1 MEQSNIE
8 KDKDIERLSQNNA
21 IKDKEIERLNQM
33 SNNFIKEFAKI
44 QNTISQVVCNG
55 VHVWRIKDFKESLK
69 LMRDKTLQ
77 TKYYTPGF
85 YTSSTG
91 YKY

>member
-8 KDKDIERLSQNNA
+8 KDKDIERLNQNIA
-21 IKDKEIERLNQM
+21 IKDKDIEQLGKM
-33 SNNFIKEFAKI
+33 VNNLTKDFAKT

-55 VHVWRIKDFKESLK
+55 EYVWRIKEFMESLK

-77 TKYYTPGF
+77 TKYYTHGF

-91 YKY
+91 YK